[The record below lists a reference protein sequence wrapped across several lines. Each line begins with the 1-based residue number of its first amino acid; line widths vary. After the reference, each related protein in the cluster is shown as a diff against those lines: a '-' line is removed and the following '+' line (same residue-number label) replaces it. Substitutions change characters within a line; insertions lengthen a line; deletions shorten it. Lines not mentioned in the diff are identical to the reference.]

1 MDAETVAHLF
11 EPFFST
17 KQGHGTGL
25 GLFTVFGIVQRCGG
39 RILVDSAPGAG
50 STFRIHLPRTEV
62 IAETGASAPA
72 AQPLRPP
79 TETVLVVTPDPQTL
93 MSTSAILARE
103 GYKVLEAANAD
114 GALSVV
120 EQFAGNIHLV
130 IADAMMP
137 GTSGESLAA
146 GLALKR
152 ARMKVLYLSR
162 YSEPRIVFQQ
172 GRCLGFLTKP
182 VVAAALVTKVRDL
195 LDLDGAS
202 SVATRPG
209 ATP

>member
-1 MDAETVAHLF
+1 M
-11 EPFFST
+11 P
-17 KQGHGTGL
+17 
-25 GLFTVFGIVQRCGG
+25 
-39 RILVDSAPGAG
+39 DSA
-50 STFRIHLPRTEV
+50 
-62 IAETGASAPA
+62 
-72 AQPLRPP
+72 
-79 TETVLVVTPDPQTL
+79 TVLVIEDEPHTRRVLHAALEQ
-93 MSTSAILARE
+93 E